1 VRGMEM
7 REKIK
12 LKSKN
17 KNRNNLQKKET
28 LPKINEFNYE
38 NNIIKETE
46 ENDSEKYEKILVNKN
61 IFYNF
66 LINVN
71 IYIYSQKKN

>member
-1 VRGMEM
+1 M

-17 KNRNNLQKKET
+17 KNN
-28 LPKINEFNYE
+28 NEFNCE

-46 ENDSEKYEKILVNKN
+46 ENNSEKYEKILVNKN

>member
-1 VRGMEM
+1 M

-17 KNRNNLQKKET
+17 KNNNISQKKET
-28 LPKINEFNYE
+28 LSKVNEFNYE

-46 ENDSEKYEKILVNKN
+46 ENNSEKYEKILVNKN

>member
-1 VRGMEM
+1 M

-17 KNRNNLQKKET
+17 KNN
-28 LPKINEFNYE
+28 NEFNCE

-46 ENDSEKYEKILVNKN
+46 ENNSEKYEKILVNKN

-71 IYIYSQKKN
+71 IYIYSQKKNQKN

>member
-1 VRGMEM
+1 M

-17 KNRNNLQKKET
+17 KNNNISQKKET
-28 LPKINEFNYE
+28 LSKGNEFNCE

-46 ENDSEKYEKILVNKN
+46 ENNSEKYEKILVNKN

>member
-1 VRGMEM
+1 M

-17 KNRNNLQKKET
+17 KKRNNLQKKET

-61 IFYNF
+61 IFF
-66 LINVN
+66 IININ

>member
-1 VRGMEM
+1 MEM

-17 KNRNNLQKKET
+17 KKRNNLQKKET

-61 IFYNF
+61 IFF
-66 LINVN
+66 IININ

>member
-1 VRGMEM
+1 M

-17 KNRNNLQKKET
+17 KNNNISQKKET
-28 LPKINEFNYE
+28 LSNEFNRE

-46 ENDSEKYEKILVNKN
+46 ENNSEKYEKILVNKN